1 MSDFLRK
8 LLVFVR
14 PHRFRLGLGIGA
26 GLVFALSNGAL
37 VIVVKLVC
45 DAIFPTAGTPPLADQ
60 LRRLPPFLRAWLAGW
75 FDNFSFDRHSPGLKL
90 VIAAVPLV
98 MFVRCLFGYLNL
110 YLMNWVAVRTV
121 HDLRVKLFDHLQYL
135 SASFFHGARTGD
147 LMSRVSNDTFMLY
160 SIIANTLAAL
170 LKDPLTILVLVS
182 ILVVQQP
189 RLTAISL
196 VVLPVCLAPVV
207 IYGRKVRKAA
217 REAQKHAAELND
229 IMAESF
235 GGQRVIKAYG
245 LEKIVGERFAAAS
258 RRYVSQTMRA
268 VRALEIPGPLI
279 EFVGAVGIAMLFVY
293 MAYLTG
299 AKMSSGDFFQFVG
312 SIFLLYQPAKAVS
325 RLYGQLEQ
333 GRAAS
338 ARVFELL
345 ATRSTI
351 AEPANPLPLHAAGT
365 DVQFENIEFAYGEK
379 RVLRGI
385 NLTVKAG
392 QVVAL
397 VGRSGSGK
405 TTLANLLLRFYDP
418 QQGAVRI
425 GGMDIRQAATGDLRR
440 QIAVVTQETILFNDT
455 IRRNL
460 ELGRPGAS
468 EAEIV
473 QAAQHAYAHEFIL
486 QKPLGYDTII
496 GERGVSLSGGQQ
508 QRLAIARALLKN
520 APILI
525 LDEAMSA
532 LDTESE
538 RAVQAALEDLMRGR
552 TTICIAH
559 RLSTIQQADLI
570 VVLDEGRVVETGT
583 HEELV
588 RSQGIYRRLYELQMQ
603 IGGVLG
609 DA

>member
-1 MSDFLRK
+1 MSDFLRR
-8 LLVFVR
+8 LWVFVR
-14 PHRFRLGLGIGA
+14 PHRFRLVLGIAA
-26 GLVFALSNGAL
+26 GLAYALSNGAL

-60 LRRLPPFLRAWLAGW
+60 LRRLPPFLREWLAGW
-75 FDNFSFDRHSPGLKL
+75 FDNFSFDRQSPGLKL

-98 MFVRCLFGYLNL
+98 MFARCLFGYLNF
-110 YLMNWVAVRTV
+110 YLMNWVAMRTI
-121 HDLRVKLFDHLQYL
+121 HDLRVKLFDHLQCL
-135 SASFFHGARTGD
+135 SASFFHSARTGD
-147 LMSRVSNDTFMLY
+147 LMSRVSNDTFVLY
-160 SIIANTLAAL
+160 NLVATSLAAL
-170 LKDPLTILVLVS
+170 LKDPLTIVVLVA

-189 RLTAISL
+189 RLTVISL
-196 VVLPVCLAPVV
+196 VVFPIILAPVV

-235 GGQRVIKAYG
+235 SGQRVIKAYG
-245 LEKIVGERFAAAS
+245 LEKIVGERFVAAS
-258 RRYVSQTMRA
+258 RRYASQMMRA
-268 VRALEIPGPLI
+268 VRAMEIPGPLI
-279 EFVGAVGIAMLFVY
+279 EFVGSVGVAMLFVY

-299 AKMSSGDFFQFVG
+299 VRMSSGDFFQFIG
-312 SIFLLYQPAKAVS
+312 SIFMLYQPAKAVS

-338 ARVFELL
+338 GRVFELL
-345 ATRSTI
+345 AARSAI
-351 AEPANPLPLHAAGT
+351 EEPASPLPLQAAGA
-365 DVQFENIEFAYGEK
+365 DVQFENIGFAYGEK
-379 RVLRGI
+379 QVLRGI
-385 NLTVKAG
+385 SLTVRPG
-392 QVVAL
+392 QMVAL

-425 GGMDIRQAATGDLRR
+425 GGADIRQVATRDLRR
-440 QIAVVTQETILFNDT
+440 QIAVVTQETVLFNDT
-455 IRRNL
+455 IRRNV

-473 QAAQHAYAHEFIL
+473 QAAQHAHAHEFIL
-486 QKPLGYDTII
+486 QKPLGYDTVI

-525 LDEAMSA
+525 LDEATSA

-538 RAVQAALEDLMRGR
+538 RAVQAALEDLMQGR

-570 VVLDEGRVVETGT
+570 VVLDEGRVVETGS
-583 HEELV
+583 HDQLV

-603 IGGVLG
+603 AGEAVRE
-609 DA
+609 A